1 MEATAKNV
9 DKTARTAYEMA
20 EAQRDSFEALAENFA
35 ATQRRSMGLAE
46 GGLEFVKLQEDNAR
60 AAQEFFAN
68 GVRLLQHQQKNAE
81 FVQSWT
87 GDAVEVLREQTEHN
101 TRTAEAFARAIGRQQ
116 ESIRTLTQGWVGAYT
131 EFFSPF
137 AYARQG
143 MRAFQQATQQSLEAT
158 EQVAKQGLRVA
169 EESTKQGLRV
179 AEDSAERTDKV
190 LRQTEKATH
199 EAELRSAV
207 FSALGTTDYD
217 GLSVEEVSRRIDGL
231 PAEQLKKVRR
241 VREGPQEPRDP
252 HRTDRPQD
260 KGQLLR
266 RTLSKRN
273 QRAGAFT
280 LRPSSSRASRPVPRP
295 GELPRNPYTRSPENT
310 PS

>member
-1 MEATAKNV
+1 MCGKNIVASSYYLPRRYTVEATAKNV

-35 ATQRRSMGLAE
+35 AAQRRSMGLAE
-46 GGLEFVKLQEDNAR
+46 GGLEYVKLQEDNAR

-68 GVRLLQHQQKNAE
+68 GARLLKLQQKNAE

-87 GDAVEVLREQTEHN
+87 QDAVGVLREQTEQN
-101 TRTAEAFARAIGRQQ
+101 VKTAEAFARAIGRQQ
-116 ESIRTLTQGWVGAYT
+116 ESFRTLTQGWVGAYT
-131 EFFSPF
+131 DFFSPF

-143 MRAFQQATQQSLEAT
+143 MRAFQRATQQSLEAT
-158 EQVAKQGLRVA
+158 EQVARQGMRVA

-179 AEDSAERTDKV
+179 AEDTAERTEKV

-217 GLSVEEVSRRIDGL
+217 GLSVDEVSRRIEGL
-231 PAEQLKKVRR
+231 PAEQLEKVREFEKQNKN
-241 VREGPQEPRDP
+241 RETLIAQI
-252 HRTDRPQD
+252 DR
-260 KGQLLR
+260 KI
-266 RTLSKRN
+266 
-273 QRAGAFT
+273 RANKN
-280 LRPSSSRASRPVPRP
+280 S
-295 GELPRNPYTRSPENT
+295 
-310 PS
+310 